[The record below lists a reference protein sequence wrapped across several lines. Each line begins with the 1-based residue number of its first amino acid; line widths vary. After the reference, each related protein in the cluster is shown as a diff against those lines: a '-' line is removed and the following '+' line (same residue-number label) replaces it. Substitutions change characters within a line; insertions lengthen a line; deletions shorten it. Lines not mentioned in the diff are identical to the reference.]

1 MNNHRNEN
9 IESILYVLKPL
20 IVIENWFG
28 MFRYRMEKGQ
38 LTVLNRRMKIYGIFM
53 TIILIVPYFAT
64 FIDFLLK
71 NKFTEIDEVI
81 DLVDE
86 LVIFIMVVHHII
98 SLALFLVYSKNNVR
112 IIIGLAR
119 IDAVLNKTNAD
130 ESCKKLRKR
139 FQIQLF
145 IFLTSYIIINLLN
158 NIKQD
163 DPPTTKIL
171 TAIIDFERHF
181 EVFAFCVFIEIL
193 IDKLGVV
200 NINLKRYVRPNNRNM
215 YVNVIIRP
223 ENNDIRKYLTN
234 REGNS
239 KLLFLAKAYTIISE
253 TNKLINIVF
262 QFHIFKCLLST
273 FIYVI
278 IIIWTSLYY
287 IRSNAFDNMPR
298 VFMLCFFEILSISAM
313 SFVCELMLLKRRRTK
328 ILINDIIMNYDL
340 PVELRIE
347 AKVLMELIEVRPLQ
361 IFAYDMFSID
371 IKLVLKFVSV
381 STTYLIVIVQLSHLY

>member
-1 MNNHRNEN
+1 MNNRKNEN
-9 IESILYVLKPL
+9 IESILYMLKPL

-28 MFRYRMEKGQ
+28 KFRYRMEKGQ
-38 LTVLNRRMKIYGIFM
+38 LTVLNRRMKIYGIFI
-53 TIILIVPYFAT
+53 TIILIVPYYAT

-71 NKFTEIDEVI
+71 KQFTEIGEVI

-86 LVIFIMVVHHII
+86 LVIFIMVVQHII
-98 SLALFLVYSKNNVR
+98 SMALFLVYSNNNVL
-112 IIIGLAR
+112 IIIGLAH
-119 IDAVLNKTNAD
+119 IDSVLNKTND
-130 ESCKKLRKR
+130 KESCKKLRKR
-139 FQIQLF
+139 FQIQLL
-145 IFLTSYIIINLLN
+145 IFLTSYSIINLLD
-158 NIKQD
+158 NIKLD
-163 DPPTTKIL
+163 DFFMTKIL

-193 IDKLGVV
+193 NDKLGVV
-200 NINLKRYVRPNNRNM
+200 NINLKQYVRPNNRNM
-215 YVNVIIRP
+215 YVNVIIP
-223 ENNDIRKYLTN
+223 KNNDIRKDLTN

-239 KLLFLAKAYTIISE
+239 KLLFLGKAYTIISE
-253 TNKLINIVF
+253 TNELINKVF

-278 IIIWTSLYY
+278 IIIWTFLYY
-287 IRSNAFDNMPR
+287 IRSSNAFDTMPR
-298 VFMLCFFEILSISAM
+298 VFMLCVFEILSISAM
-313 SFVCELMLLKRRRTK
+313 SFVCELMLLKCRRTK

-347 AKVLMELIEVRPLQ
+347 AKLLMDLTEVRPLK
-361 IFAYDMFSID
+361 IFAYDMFAID